1 MLILVAITCMS
12 PIFQLDVSRDI
23 CICPAQPQ
31 VTLSRMSRRPVSH
44 ITLCH
49 TPRSL
54 GSPLLKGIN
63 RREESR
69 AQGRDRHALTAQIV
83 AWITRDRGQH
93 RVFPHKAITDTWQDL
108 CKWSFIVNTKVHSV
122 L

>member
-1 MLILVAITCMS
+1 MYH
-12 PIFQLDVSRDI
+12 I

-44 ITLCH
+44 ITQCH

-83 AWITRDRGQH
+83 AWISKYRGQH
-93 RVFPHKAITDTWQDL
+93 RVFPHGRAL
-108 CKWSFIVNTKVHSV
+108 CKWRGSWIVNRKVHSIQ
-122 L
+122 LLDN